1 MSVPKSQQKTLC
13 NEVDEL
19 APVRG
24 ERTRR
29 FHSLRIK
36 IFRRADKGLSP
47 KPREVLPGLR
57 SLAPMANGTSGVMGA
72 ANEVV
77 SSGTCAGGP
86 GREKEREIS
95 IAPAVS
101 CTEVCLPDCLPIYL
115 PTYLSTHLV
124 KINNYDETYEAAE
137 RSGDD
142 PLDYVETGI
151 RAGDTSEL
159 Y

>member
-1 MSVPKSQQKTLC
+1 MSVPKSQQKILC

-57 SLAPMANGTSGVMGA
+57 SLAPMANGTSRVMGA

-86 GREKEREIS
+86 
-95 IAPAVS
+95 
-101 CTEVCLPDCLPIYL
+101 VCLPDCLPIYL